1 MKGRVEG
8 GAMQDTE
15 IFLTLGEVSVA
26 FAGFASIAVLFRRR
40 DRGTWEPADAF
51 RYRSMLANSLF
62 SCGFAFLPL
71 ILSRFE
77 LSDRVLW
84 SLCSALLFIYYAWR
98 VATNLPVAHRV
109 AARRGERLP
118 RDFALNIANA
128 ALVLLLQLGNVI
140 GVPFERGP
148 APYLAGIALV
158 LVNAGTNFFNLVVVP
173 APRPE

>member
-1 MKGRVEG
+1 
-8 GAMQDTE
+8 MQDTE
-15 IFLTLGEVSVA
+15 IFLTLAEVSVA

-40 DRGTWEPADAF
+40 DRGAWEPADAF

-109 AARRGERLP
+109 AALSSSW
-118 RDFALNIANA
+118 A
-128 ALVLLLQLGNVI
+128 
-140 GVPFERGP
+140 
-148 APYLAGIALV
+148 
-158 LVNAGTNFFNLVVVP
+158 T
-173 APRPE
+173 